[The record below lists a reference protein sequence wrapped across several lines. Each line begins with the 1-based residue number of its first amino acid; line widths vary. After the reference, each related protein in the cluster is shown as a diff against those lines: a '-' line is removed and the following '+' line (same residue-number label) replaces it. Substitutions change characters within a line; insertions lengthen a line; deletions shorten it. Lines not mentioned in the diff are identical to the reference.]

1 MQIYLTDKE
10 AQCLR
15 EVAGQW
21 IELMETSEEDL
32 VTPML
37 NDGLGSALA
46 KLYKGKNGYTLFVD
60 FVKKEGGKHGNLHSE
75 PPKEKGVAE

>member
-15 EVAGQW
+15 DVCGQW
-21 IELMETSEEDL
+21 MELMETGDEDL

-37 NDGLGSALA
+37 YDGLGSALA
-46 KLYKGKNGYTLFVD
+46 KLYKGKNGYSLYAD
-60 FVKKEGGKHGNLHSE
+60 FVKRKGASE
-75 PPKEKGVAE
+75 